1 MAFEREKLVN
11 SIVFFAK
18 KVKGLGKVKLF
29 KLLYFADLEHFR
41 QTGRTLTGL
50 EYKAMKMG
58 PVPQDLY
65 NQLDKIAKHKDLSSS
80 ITLMPLVNR
89 KRNLFDKRS
98 DNSIEIKAKKD
109 FDKQFFSSRE
119 LQILERI
126 VEIYKD
132 VLSNDISDIA
142 HNRDLPWYKV
152 FIEDKNENGPLP
164 FDLAIG
170 HKDTK
175 VSKEDLDHI
184 REMDEFAGK
193 VFG

>member
-1 MAFEREKLVN
+1 MAYEREKLVN

-29 KLLYFADLEHFR
+29 KLLYFVDLEHFR

-65 NQLDKIAKHKDLSSS
+65 NELDNVAKHKDLRAA
-80 ITLMPLVNR
+80 IIAMPAKSGKSHYDR
-89 KRNLFDKRS
+89 RS
-98 DNSIEIKAKKD
+98 ENAVIIKAKAT
-109 FDKQFFSSRE
+109 FDKQFFSKRE
-119 LQILERI
+119 LDILEKI
-126 VEIYKD
+126 VEVYKD

-152 FIEDKNENGPLP
+152 FVEDKNINGPLP

-175 VSKEDLDHI
+175 VSQEDLDHI
-184 REMDEFAGK
+184 RELDDYASK